1 MAADWPSIPWVFLRH
16 PNPRAAV
23 ASRSG
28 AEYIVPVNLRRK
40 EACVAQEL
48 LLEITVES
56 LDSALAAERGG
67 ADRIELCAEL
77 VRGGLTPSVAAMR
90 KLHEE
95 LEIPVFPI
103 IRPRAGD
110 FVYTDSE
117 FAIMKRD
124 ISVVRDLGMD
134 GVVLGI
140 LRADCSVDV
149 ERTRELVQ
157 WARPLE
163 VTFHRAFDST
173 PDLLLAL
180 EDVIATG
187 ATRILTA
194 GGATGAPQGAEVL
207 RKLVNAAR
215 HRIVIMPGG
224 GLDAANIA
232 KIVADTKAREFHSG
246 LGSVLPYGS
255 SNLLRF
261 ETEIH
266 AMKRHLK
273 GKIS

>member
-1 MAADWPSIPWVFLRH
+1 MAPEFP
-16 PNPRAAV
+16 
-23 ASRSG
+23 
-28 AEYIVPVNLRRK
+28 
-40 EACVAQEL
+40 
-48 LLEITVES
+48 LEITVES

-77 VRGGLTPSVAAMR
+77 SHGGLTPSVTAMR

-95 LEIPVFPI
+95 LEIPVFSI
-103 IRPRAGD
+103 IRPRARD
-110 FVYTDSE
+110 FVYSESE
-117 FAIMKRD
+117 FAAMKRE
-124 ISVVRDLGMD
+124 ISMARDLGMD

-140 LRADCSVDV
+140 LRADHSVDV
-149 ERTRELVQ
+149 ERTAELVQ

-163 VTFHRAFDST
+163 VTFHRAFDDT

-187 ATRILTA
+187 AARILTA
-194 GGATGAPQGAEVL
+194 GGAASVAQGAETL
-207 RKLVNAAR
+207 RILVNAAGG
-215 HRIVIMPGG
+215 RIVIMPGG

-232 KIVADTKAREFHSG
+232 KAIADTQAREFHSG

-261 ETEIH
+261 EAEIH

-273 GKIS
+273 ESRGSG